1 METLLIAITQK
12 IFSVLRA
19 IYWGLLAWG
28 FLLWDYQKLILL
40 WYRVRFFKLHLSA
53 TLMRKHVI
61 AIIVLILILLKD
73 RRSWDIPNWTIEI
86 LFVLII
92 NALLT
97 YGTEGSELNLVDF
110 ICDQILTRVHDQI
123 GSFAVL
129 W

>member
-1 METLLIAITQK
+1 
-12 IFSVLRA
+12 
-19 IYWGLLAWG
+19 
-28 FLLWDYQKLILL
+28 
-40 WYRVRFFKLHLSA
+40 
-53 TLMRKHVI
+53 MRKHVI